1 MIRLIYVGVF
11 SNMDEQNGDIY
22 KERGDFDVFD
32 VEYQYL
38 SYEVGYTKPHK
49 EFFEHMIKSS
59 KFEPYQILL
68 IDDHEKNVIE
78 SKKLGFQAIQYHGD
92 IVKLKTD
99 LKEKGIKI

>member
-1 MIRLIYVGVF
+1 
-11 SNMDEQNGDIY
+11 
-22 KERGDFDVFD
+22 
-32 VEYQYL
+32 
-38 SYEVGYTKPHK
+38 
-49 EFFEHMIKSS
+49 MIKSS

-92 IVKLKTD
+92 IEKLKKD

>member
-1 MIRLIYVGVF
+1 MCLMKSINIYHMRLV
-11 SNMDEQNGDIY
+11 
-22 KERGDFDVFD
+22 
-32 VEYQYL
+32 
-38 SYEVGYTKPHK
+38 TKPHK

-92 IVKLKTD
+92 IEKLKTD